1 MKAAEFHQARKFAE
15 TAFGRVAYVENGAG
29 PAALFVHGFPLNGF
43 AWRGALDDLAGTRRC
58 IALDLMELGYTEV
71 GAGQNLEFD
80 HQARMIAAFIDR
92 LGLAQV
98 DLVGNDTGGGISQ
111 VFAARYPSR
120 LRSLTLTN
128 CEVDDLWPNAMLK
141 AVLGQFADPSVT
153 ATLSAMMQAPAVAR
167 QAFSSVYEDPE
178 RIPDEAFKTYLEPL
192 LSSDQRSLNMRRF
205 ASLAN
210 VRVTASIAPQLRELA
225 VPVQVGGGDAD
236 TLFDIKSV
244 DWLQRNV
251 GGVRRVIMVPRG
263 KLFFPEEH
271 PKLMSV
277 MLQEFWRSLS

>member
-15 TAFGRVAYVENGAG
+15 TALGRIAYVENGAG

-43 AWRGALDDLAGTRRC
+43 AWRGALDDLAAARRC
-58 IALDLMELGYTEV
+58 IALDLMGLGYTEV
-71 GAGQNLEFD
+71 GEDQNLEFD

-128 CEVDDLWPNAMLK
+128 CEVHDLWPNAMLK
-141 AVLGQFADPSVT
+141 SVLDQFADPSVT
-153 ATLSAMMQAPAVAR
+153 ATLNAMLQSPAVAR

-178 RIPDEAFKTYLEPL
+178 RIPDEAFKTYLEPV
-192 LSSDQRSLNMRRF
+192 LSSDQRSRNLRRF
-205 ASLAN
+205 ASLGN
-210 VRVTASIAPQLRELA
+210 VQVTASIARDLRKLA
-225 VPVQVGGGDAD
+225 VPVQVVWGDAD
-236 TLFDIKSV
+236 PLFDIKSV
-244 DWLQRNV
+244 DWLKHNV

-271 PKLMSV
+271 PRLMSV
-277 MLQEFWRSLS
+277 LLQEFWRSVS

>member
-15 TAFGRVAYVENGAG
+15 TAFGRIAYVEKGAG

-43 AWRGALDDLAGTRRC
+43 AWRGALDDLAGVRRC
-58 IALDLMELGYTEV
+58 IALDLMGLGYTEV
-71 GAGQNLEFD
+71 AAGQELEFD
-80 HQARMIAAFIDR
+80 HQAQMIAAFIDR
-92 LGLAQV
+92 LGLSQV

-128 CEVDDLWPNAMLK
+128 CEVHDLWPNAMLK
-141 AVLGQFADPSVT
+141 SVLGQFADPSVL
-153 ATLSAMMQAPAVAR
+153 ALLKVAMQSPAAAR

-192 LSSDQRSLNMRRF
+192 LSSEQRSLDVRRF

-210 VRVTASIAPQLRELA
+210 VRVTASIAPQLRQLA
-225 VPVQVGGGDAD
+225 VPAQVVWGDAD
-236 TLFDIKSV
+236 PLFDLKSV
-244 DWLQRNV
+244 DWLKHNV
-251 GGVRRVIMVPRG
+251 GGVRRVIMVPRA

-271 PKLMSV
+271 PRLMSV
-277 MLQEFWRSLS
+277 LLQEFWRGVS